1 MGVVFAS
8 TSKRKKLNITLIVD
22 KMRPVTSKPWLG
34 LWCIWVSLSVTLAID
49 THSNRLKK
57 HFSLFSV
64 VQFNNVEC
72 TTDTTPAGGTTAGT
86 CYTSTECTTKGGTN
100 AGKCASGFGVCCAFL
115 NVGEANA
122 QIMENRTRLR
132 NGEFPQTDAATA
144 NQNIAYTINKMQS
157 DICQL
162 RLDFTQFVLAGPAN
176 SMEQIAA
183 GAATH
188 CTVDTFIVATTA
200 VGQVGDQNVGTLC
213 GALTGEHLYIELSP
227 TAADT
232 ATLTLT
238 TNVATANAAAADRV
252 WDIKVS
258 QIECFATYRAPQG
271 CDRYLMADTGAITS
285 YNFVQLT
292 NNMGVFTGIE
302 LANQRVKTCIRRSKG
317 MCCVE
322 YNVCTEFNGI
332 ALGDTNQM
340 GANQDQGTGSAN
352 ANGNAQVINA
362 GWSLDVDTN
371 PYILD
376 VAQAAVMININNVGA
391 AAVANIGPQINI
403 GMVDSQCS
411 GDYVEIPSS
420 WSGGCGASHGSARGS
435 INTRYC
441 GARFGANFQAS
452 PPTATATAATQSTP
466 VCDCS
471 EPFSVTH
478 SSDTVNDLGGGGG
491 ANAVNNAATVPA
503 TPRGF
508 CLDYRQVPCWS

>member
-1 MGVVFAS
+1 MG
-8 TSKRKKLNITLIVD
+8 
-22 KMRPVTSKPWLG
+22 
-34 LWCIWVSLSVTLAID
+34 
-49 THSNRLKK
+49 
-57 HFSLFSV
+57 
-64 VQFNNVEC
+64 
-72 TTDTTPAGGTTAGT
+72 
-86 CYTSTECTTKGGTN
+86 KGGTN

-115 NVGEANA
+115 NIGEANS
-122 QIMENRTRLR
+122 QIMENRTRIR
-132 NGEFPQTDAATA
+132 NGEFPAVDAATA
-144 NQNIAYTINKMQS
+144 NQNIAYTVNKMQS

-188 CTVDTFIVATTA
+188 CTRDTFVIVTTA
-200 VGQVGDQNVGTLC
+200 VGQSGDQNVGTLC
-213 GALTGEHLYIELSP
+213 GALTGEHLYVELSP

-317 MCCVE
+317 MCCIE

-332 ALGDTNQM
+332 ALGDTFQRD
-340 GANQDQGTGSAN
+340 GTAANGNTGVGSNN

-371 PYILD
+371 PYIYD
-376 VAQAAVMININNVGA
+376 VAAANVMIGINGGA
-391 AAVANIGPQINI
+391 AANINVGPQINI

-420 WSGGCGASHGSARGS
+420 WSGGCGASHGSARNS

-452 PPTATATAATQSTP
+452 PFTGNANNANANAIATTQSTP

-471 EPFSVTH
+471 EPFAVRH
-478 SSDTVNDLGGGGG
+478 NSDTVSDIGGGGG
-491 ANAVNNAATVPA
+491 AAAPNVPDAAAANPNAATVGA
-503 TPRGF
+503 VPRGF
-508 CLDYRQVPCWS
+508 CLDYRQVPCWG